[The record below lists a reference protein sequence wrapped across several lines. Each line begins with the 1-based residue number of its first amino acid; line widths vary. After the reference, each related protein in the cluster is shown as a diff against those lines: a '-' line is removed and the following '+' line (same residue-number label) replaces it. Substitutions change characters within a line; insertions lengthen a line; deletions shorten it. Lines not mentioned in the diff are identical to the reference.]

1 MLTVNKADL
10 EALNQRLKELS
21 TKAGKTAVR
30 QSARK
35 AMAPVR
41 AQVQANA
48 PEDLTEP
55 DAVRIKAST
64 ALFTNWKGNTLY
76 VRVGIKGGG
85 RKNPD
90 TPFYFRMHEFG
101 TKSLPARPFMA
112 PALESNAQDVL
123 DTVADELRKRIFG

>member
-1 MLTVNKADL
+1 MLTVDKAGL
-10 EALNQRLKELS
+10 EALNQRLQGLS
-21 TKAGKTAVR
+21 KKAGKTAVR

-64 ALFTNWKGNTLY
+64 ALVTNWKGHTLY
-76 VRVGIKGGG
+76 ARVGIKGGAK
-85 RKNPD
+85 KNPS

-101 TKSLPARPFMA
+101 TKSLPARPFMG
-112 PALESNAQDVL
+112 PALEGNAQDVL
-123 DTVADELRKRIFG
+123 DTVADELAKRIFR

>member
-10 EALNQRLKELS
+10 AALNQRLQELS
-21 TKAGKTAVR
+21 TKTGKTAVR
-30 QSARK
+30 QAARK

-48 PEDLTEP
+48 PEDLSEQ

-64 ALFTNWKGNTLY
+64 ALFTNWKANTLY
-76 VRVGIKGGG
+76 ARVGIRGGAK
-85 RKNPD
+85 KNPD

-112 PALESNAQDVL
+112 PALESNAQEVL
-123 DTVADELRKRIFG
+123 DSIAEELRARIFG